1 VQKLHSF
8 FIHLKV
14 SPVEVL
20 EFAVVKA
27 ILSYPNLTVSLEN
40 FSWNYLQ
47 TFWAKRF
54 CVFDLVHE
62 IELLKLLKGLKG
74 LYILNYINFTMTE
87 ASDVKKSIYSAFSE
101 IASSIGYS
109 DMHGRIIAALL
120 VNNKK
125 MSLQD
130 MAKET
135 GYSISTI
142 SLSLDFLEFL
152 GMIKKVKNAGDRKLY
167 IELQGNL
174 LEGLKKA
181 FTLKIQ
187 KNITSSLNSFEN
199 YKEILK
205 KSSNNEKRKVMD
217 ALNILENEIKKL
229 DNYINLLSKLKLP

>member
-1 VQKLHSF
+1 
-8 FIHLKV
+8 
-14 SPVEVL
+14 
-20 EFAVVKA
+20 
-27 ILSYPNLTVSLEN
+27 
-40 FSWNYLQ
+40 
-47 TFWAKRF
+47 
-54 CVFDLVHE
+54 
-62 IELLKLLKGLKG
+62 
-74 LYILNYINFTMTE
+74 MTE